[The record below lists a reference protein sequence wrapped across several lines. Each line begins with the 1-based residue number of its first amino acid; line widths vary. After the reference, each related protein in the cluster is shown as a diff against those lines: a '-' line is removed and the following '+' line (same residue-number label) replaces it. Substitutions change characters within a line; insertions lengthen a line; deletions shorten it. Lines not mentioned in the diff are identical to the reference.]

1 MKPFPSAL
9 PPNRDRASRSIPSFR
24 SDASF
29 VIASLFADAGG
40 HNPSMRRI
48 ARLRDRHGTRGDA
61 AAAHSVEYT
70 PDMRRLTSQSSGEL
84 PP

>member
-29 VIASLFADAGG
+29 VIAESFAAPGC
-40 HNPSMRRI
+40 HIRSKRRI
-48 ARLRDRHGTRGDA
+48 ARLRDRHDTRVDA
-61 AAAHSVEYT
+61 GAAHSVEYT
-70 PDMRRLTSQSSGEL
+70 ADMRRLTS
-84 PP
+84 

>member
-29 VIASLFADAGG
+29 VIAKSFGDSAS
-40 HNPSMRRI
+40 HIRSKRRI
-48 ARLRDRHGTRGDA
+48 ARLRDRHGTRVDGG
-61 AAAHSVEYT
+61 AAHSVEYT
-70 PDMRRLTSQSSGEL
+70 ADMRRLTS
-84 PP
+84 

>member
-29 VIASLFADAGG
+29 VIAKSFGG
-40 HNPSMRRI
+40 SASHIRSKRRI
-48 ARLRDRHGTRGDA
+48 SRLRDRHGTRVDGG
-61 AAAHSVEYT
+61 AAHSVEYT
-70 PDMRRLTSQSSGEL
+70 ADMRRLTS
-84 PP
+84 